1 MNVDESIVLSI
12 YIESTYNNSRQK
24 VWELK
29 GYQGDR
35 WKRGVIP
42 INNPDQYKVE
52 HISVIFYDQGWVSLV
67 GKSQTKNSDF
77 SAH

>member
-29 GYQGDR
+29 GYQGVR
-35 WKRGVIP
+35 WKKGVIP
-42 INNPDQYKVE
+42 INNLDQYKVV
-52 HISVIFYDQGWVSLV
+52 HSFDIFYDQGWV
-67 GKSQTKNSDF
+67 
-77 SAH
+77 